1 MQKEPSLKVYTSEE
15 MLKTKLPKGCIF
27 HNIAHYN
34 LKARWIIERKPV
46 DLAPLSYYRFY
57 PVPNTSTTETD
68 NDR

>member
-1 MQKEPSLKVYTSEE
+1 MKKEPSLKVYTSKE

-46 DLAPLSYYRFY
+46 ELEPLSYYRFY
-57 PVPNTSTTETD
+57 PAPNISTDEL
-68 NDR
+68 